1 MRSKLQRKQL
11 KCIRKIAKNDMPA
24 HPRCNAKQSI
34 AEDLPI
40 LVSTQTGMISGS
52 KADGNQKSI
61 ITTNDTEV
69 KKEQVSGDKKDS
81 KIQHISDSAQQQT
94 EEEGSDIGDFDNS
107 DDTFVVNLFE
117 QSNDGKNSA
126 HGSEVK

>member
-1 MRSKLQRKQL
+1 
-11 KCIRKIAKNDMPA
+11 MPA
-24 HPRCNAKQSI
+24 HPCCNAKQSI